1 MKKKEND
8 PFSYLFKQ
16 FSSLEFKEH
25 ETIQQL
31 IRNYYPLNK
40 NEEIYIN
47 NITIKD
53 KNQFI
58 RQIKK
63 ILREL
68 SISMETIEYIFNEYY
83 HFITMNKKE
92 NPFGKL
98 QKSEIINKLGIS
110 SNMYNKIMN
119 LFNSIVLALND
130 TKYNGINDEMK
141 IENEEEKKNENVKEK
156 KKNVKDNI
164 ENINILSQEM
174 KFVFTEYNKN
184 KKDTNYKEN
193 EDNKVNNIK
202 IQTSISL
209 TQDEEEK
216 LKKELESYAMN
227 F

>member
-1 MKKKEND
+1 M
-8 PFSYLFKQ
+8 
-16 FSSLEFKEH
+16 
-25 ETIQQL
+25 
-31 IRNYYPLNK
+31 NK

-130 TKYNGINDEMK
+130 TKYNDINNEMK

-193 EDNKVNNIK
+193 EDNKTNNNK